1 MKRAIFEYN
10 SPFVLESGQVLENLE
25 ICYHYTDNISEGK
38 EVIWVCHALTANSN
52 PLEWWSDLVGEG
64 KLFDTRRYTVICA
77 NVLGSCYGSSGP
89 ASFKDSGDRYLLSFP
104 EVTVR
109 DTVRAHNLLREH
121 LGIKNIDLILGG
133 SIGGF
138 QALEW
143 GIIYPDVVKNIV
155 LIACNARV
163 SPWGTA
169 FNESQRMALFA
180 DSSFEE
186 QRDLYGG
193 KAGLAAA
200 RSIALLS
207 YRSVLGYG
215 LTQKESDDDT
225 IFAQRACSYQ
235 QYQGKKLVDR
245 FDAYSYYTLTKSI
258 DSHNVGRGRGGVE
271 EALKKVIANTLIIGI
286 DSDLLFPIEEQK
298 YLHSK
303 IEGSGFEQISSEFG
317 HDGFLLEWERIETA
331 IKKHIKFLN

>member
-1 MKRAIFEYN
+1 
-10 SPFVLESGQVLENLE
+10 
-25 ICYHYTDNISEGK
+25 
-38 EVIWVCHALTANSN
+38 
-52 PLEWWSDLVGEG
+52 
-64 KLFDTRRYTVICA
+64 
-77 NVLGSCYGSSGP
+77 
-89 ASFKDSGDRYLLSFP
+89 
-104 EVTVR
+104 
-109 DTVRAHNLLREH
+109 
-121 LGIKNIDLILGG
+121 
-133 SIGGF
+133 
-138 QALEW
+138 
-143 GIIYPDVVKNIV
+143 
-155 LIACNARV
+155 V

>member
-143 GIIYPDVVKNIV
+143 GIIYPDVVKNS
-155 LIACNARV
+155 LQCKGV
-163 SPWGTA
+163 SMG
-169 FNESQRMALFA
+169 N
-180 DSSFEE
+180 
-186 QRDLYGG
+186 
-193 KAGLAAA
+193 
-200 RSIALLS
+200 SI
-207 YRSVLGYG
+207 
-215 LTQKESDDDT
+215 
-225 IFAQRACSYQ
+225 
-235 QYQGKKLVDR
+235 
-245 FDAYSYYTLTKSI
+245 
-258 DSHNVGRGRGGVE
+258 
-271 EALKKVIANTLIIGI
+271 
-286 DSDLLFPIEEQK
+286 
-298 YLHSK
+298 
-303 IEGSGFEQISSEFG
+303 
-317 HDGFLLEWERIETA
+317 
-331 IKKHIKFLN
+331 